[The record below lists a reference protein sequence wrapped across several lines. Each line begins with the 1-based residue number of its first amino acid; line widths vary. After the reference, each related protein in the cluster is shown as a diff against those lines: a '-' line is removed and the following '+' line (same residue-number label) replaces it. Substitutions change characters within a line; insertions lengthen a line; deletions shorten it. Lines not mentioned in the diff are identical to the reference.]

1 MVSGEWKLPLTTH
14 FSHYLPLTQNM
25 VQFPMKILK
34 LLLIFFVILFFNACA
49 LKEHTYNVKPY
60 DIYSLKTDLTRC
72 HNQKLYIY
80 IEGDGLAWKTK
91 YEISNDPTPTNS
103 VSLKLLKAAKQPCAI
118 YLARPCQ
125 YTKQTCDKK
134 EYTSHRYSYTIIQS
148 YDTLL
153 NELKT
158 EFGFS
163 SFVLVGHSGG
173 GVIAALLA
181 SQREDIDFFITIASN
196 LDTLFWTNYHN
207 ISSLIGSLN
216 PANFAYLLEN
226 IPQYHLIGKNDTNV
240 PLEVFQ
246 SYESKFKNTQNI
258 HYRLY
263 STNHTDNWEKFYTD
277 FLKTVRRK

>member
-1 MVSGEWKLPLTTH
+1 
-14 FSHYLPLTQNM
+14 M
-25 VQFPMKILK
+25 VQSHMKILK
-34 LLLIFFVILFFNACA
+34 SLFILFITLFFSACT
-49 LKEHTYNVKPY
+49 LKENTYHVKTH
-60 DIYSLKTDLTRC
+60 DIYTLKPELTQC
-72 HNQKLYIY
+72 KNQPLFVY

-134 EYTSHRYSYTIIQS
+134 EYTSHRYSYVIIQS

-196 LDTLFWTNYHN
+196 LDTFFWTNYHN
-207 ISSLIGSLN
+207 ISPLIGSLN
-216 PANFAYLLEN
+216 PADFAYLLEN

-240 PLEVFQ
+240 PFEVFQ